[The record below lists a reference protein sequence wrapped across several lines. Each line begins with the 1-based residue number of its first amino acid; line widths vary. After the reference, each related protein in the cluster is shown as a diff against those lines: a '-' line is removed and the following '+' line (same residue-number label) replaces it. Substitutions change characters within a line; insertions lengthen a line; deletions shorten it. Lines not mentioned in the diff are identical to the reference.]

1 MNVDYPC
8 QRWVSRACEVT
19 FFKAAAEANGGGEG
33 DDDSV
38 GICPACS
45 SSDTNGRQSYR
56 VRPGRQFN
64 RKIFALS
71 FGLKNGLRFR
81 FGFLTCLNYPFLKI
95 FLV

>member
-19 FFKAAAEANGGGEG
+19 FFKAAAEANGDGEG
-33 DDDSV
+33 DDSV
-38 GICPACS
+38 GICPACSS

-64 RKIFALS
+64 RKIFGLR

-81 FGFLTCLNYPFLKI
+81 FGCLNYPFLNI
-95 FLV
+95 FSV